1 MDSKKNFEV
10 EKKLSVLD
18 AFKAFFFVIIIMI
31 AMSLILNFVLGQIAS
46 VQNVDI
52 EVVQNSTLG
61 VLLTYSLS
69 ALSFIIFFFVY
80 NKCINVKNK
89 FAISDG
95 QKISLLPVS
104 IAMVLAIIC
113 IFLFTPFV
121 YLLEHLFNVP
131 AADIPLKEEMSN
143 SIGFFGLGVL
153 VFALL
158 PAIGEELIFRGIILR
173 GLSSRF
179 NGFVSIFITSL
190 IFTLVHGSIDQTIYQ
205 FIVAVLL
212 GYLAYVGGS
221 LVYSIILHFLNN
233 LLVILFGC
241 FDIVGYLSE
250 RPFYFNIFS
259 MIFPIMLFL
268 LGLFL
273 VAVLMWVLRYLRNK
287 NFFRYVPKKK
297 KSKKSEI
304 IKEEPEKVGFGGFW
318 KSLSFHEK
326 VFMFGGIGIAFL
338 IWLMGT
344 ITTLAG

>member
-1 MDSKKNFEV
+1 MDSKKNFV
-10 EKKLSVLD
+10 VDKKLSVLD
-18 AFKAFFFVIIIMI
+18 AFKALFFVIIIMI
-31 AMSLILNFVLGQIAS
+31 AMSVILDFILGQVADY
-46 VQNVDI
+46 QDVDI
-52 EVVQNSTLG
+52 KVVQNSMLG
-61 VLLTYSLS
+61 VVLTYTLS
-69 ALSFIIFFFVY
+69 ALSFIIFFFVF
-80 NKCINVKNK
+80 NKCVKVKNK

-121 YLLEHLFNVP
+121 YLLEHLFGISP
-131 AADIPLKEEMSN
+131 KDIPLKEEMSG
-143 SIGFFGLGVL
+143 SLGFFGLGVL
-153 VFALL
+153 IFALL
-158 PAIGEELIFRGIILR
+158 PAIGEELVFRGIILR

-190 IFTLVHGSIDQTIYQ
+190 VFTLVHGSIDQTIYQ

-233 LLVILFGC
+233 LLLVLFSC

-250 RPFYFNIFS
+250 RPYYYNIFS
-259 MIFPIMLFL
+259 MIFPIMLAL

-273 VAVLMWVLRYLRNK
+273 VAVLMWVLKYLRNK
-287 NFFRYVPKKK
+287 NFFRYIPKKK
-297 KSKKSEI
+297 GAKVEEVAE
-304 IKEEPEKVGFGGFW
+304 EEPEKIGVKGFW
-318 KSLSFHEK
+318 KSLSFNEK
-326 VFMFGGIGIAFL
+326 VFMFGGLGIAFL
-338 IWLMGT
+338 LWLMGT